1 MLFALVGA
9 PNKGKSSLFNAL
21 TSCNAAVADY
31 PFTTIDPNKGV
42 AYASAP
48 CPCRQLGVTCSPRNS
63 RCEGGVRRIPINII
77 DVAGLV
83 PGASDGKGMGNQ
95 FLNDIAA
102 ADALVCVA
110 DASGRTDVEG
120 KPCQGGEPWRDVAM
134 VRGELAAWFARLLE
148 RHCQRAGGKG
158 IPELARLLSG
168 ANVTEAQLKKAV
180 AAAGLQEN
188 IAAWHG
194 KDFLAIAKELLVA
207 SKPFIV
213 AANKCDLPGA
223 AENVEEMRGELEG
236 VPIIATS
243 ADCELALTRASAK
256 GIVAYDGKAI
266 QRLAAA
272 YLPQIDAAL
281 GKLEE
286 FLQQHGSTGCRELVD
301 KIVFEVLGLVV
312 AYPVEDEH
320 KYCDHNGSVLPDA
333 ILLPRGSTP
342 VDLAFKIHTDLGKG
356 FLYAVDAKTKMRL
369 ARDAKLESGS
379 VVKIVSAR

>member
-21 TSCNAAVADY
+21 TSGNAVVADY

-48 CPCRQLGVTCSPRNS
+48 CPCRQLGVTCAPRNS
-63 RCEGGVRRIPINII
+63 RCEGGVRRIPINVI

-83 PGASDGKGMGNQ
+83 PGASEGKGMGNQ

-120 KPCQGGEPWRDVAM
+120 KPSQGCASWHDVAM
-134 VRGELAAWFARLLE
+134 VRGELAAWFAKLLE

-158 IPELARLLSG
+158 LPELARLLSG
-168 ANVTEAQLKKAV
+168 ANVTELQLKKAV
-180 AAAGLQEN
+180 AAAGMPEN
-188 IAAWHG
+188 LAAWHG
-194 KDFLAIAKELLVA
+194 GDFLTVARELLA
-207 SKPFIV
+207 SSKPFIV

-223 AENVEEMRGELEG
+223 VENIEEMRSELEG
-236 VPIIATS
+236 VPVIATS

-256 GIVAYDGKAI
+256 GFIAYDGKTI
-266 QRLAAA
+266 TCLQPS
-272 YLPQIDAAL
+272 YPSQIDAAL
-281 GKLEE
+281 KKLEG
-286 FLQQHGSTGCRELVD
+286 FIAANRSTGCRELVD
-301 KIVFEVLGLVV
+301 KIVFDVLGLIV

-356 FLYAVDAKTKMRL
+356 FLYAVDAKTKMKL
-369 ARDAKLESGS
+369 ARDAKLENGS
-379 VVKIVSAR
+379 VVKVLSSR